1 MSLFLICILNNSLIE
16 ILLTYQIFDKC
27 ISPRVS
33 CPGEIC
39 YWRSMFG
46 TLNEKL
52 EKIVNSI
59 KGKAIISEAD
69 ADLTMREIRIA
80 LLEADVAL
88 SVVKDFINN
97 IKNNIIGKEVLK
109 SIKPDQM
116 IIKLVQDELINIL
129 GSNNEPLKIEKNGLT
144 KILFCGLQGSGKT
157 TTIAKLAN
165 HIQKESKK
173 KILLVSADIYRPAA
187 QEQLK
192 ILGRQV
198 GVEFYDHGNSKS
210 VEMITNDSLIYA
222 QKNLYDI
229 ILFDTAGRQVIDED
243 MMQELKL
250 IFKKLNPQETIL
262 VADSLT
268 GQDAANVAKIF
279 NETIKITG
287 SILTRVDG
295 DGRGGA
301 ALSIKSI
308 TGSILTRI
316 DGDGRGG
323 AALSIKSITGAPI
336 KFIGTGEKI
345 EQLEIFYPD
354 RIANRILGMGDIISL
369 VEKASENVD
378 QKEMEILAK
387 KISKGKFDLE
397 DFAKQLKQMGS
408 MGGVSGIMS
417 MLPGISKAQKLMAE
431 NKISD
436 DIINHQIAIINSMT
450 KKERLNSDLIKA
462 SRKIRISNGSGTR
475 VQDVNKLLKQFLQSQ
490 KMMKKMKSMG
500 KSGFPNDFMQKLQ
513 GRPPTNLN

>member
-1 MSLFLICILNNSLIE
+1 
-16 ILLTYQIFDKC
+16 
-27 ISPRVS
+27 
-33 CPGEIC
+33 
-39 YWRSMFG
+39 MFA
-46 TLNEKL
+46 TLNERL

-59 KGKAIISEAD
+59 KGRAIISETD
-69 ADLTMREIRIA
+69 VDYTMREIRIA

-88 SVVKDFINN
+88 QVVKSFINN
-97 IKNNIIGKEVLK
+97 VKKDIIGKEVLQ

-116 IIKLVQDELINIL
+116 IIKLVQDELTNIL
-129 GSNNEPLKIEKNGLT
+129 GANNEPLRIEKTGLT

-165 HIQKESKK
+165 HIKKESKK

-187 QEQLK
+187 QEQLQ
-192 ILGRQV
+192 ILSKQA
-198 GVEFYDHGNSKS
+198 GVDFYSHDNCKS
-210 VEMITNDSLIYA
+210 VETIISESINYA
-222 QKNLYDI
+222 KKNLFDI
-229 ILFDTAGRQVIDED
+229 ILFDTAGRQVIDKL
-243 MMQELKL
+243 MMAELQL
-250 IFKKLNPQETIL
+250 IFKKLEPQETIL

-268 GQDAANVAKIF
+268 GQDAANIAKSF
-279 NETIKITG
+279 TEAVNITG

-308 TGSILTRI
+308 TGS
-316 DGDGRGG
+316 
-323 AALSIKSITGAPI
+323 PI

-345 EQLEIFYPD
+345 EQLEAFYPD

-369 VEKASENVD
+369 VEKATENID
-378 QKEMEILAK
+378 QAEIESLAK

-397 DFAKQLKQMGS
+397 DFSKQLRQMGK

-417 MLPGISKAQKLMAE
+417 MLPGVSKAQKLMAE

-436 DIINHQIAIINSMT
+436 DVINHQIAIINSMT
-450 KKERLNSDLIKA
+450 KKEKLNPDLIKA

-500 KSGFPNDFMQKLQ
+500 GGSSPNDFIKKLQ
-513 GRPPTNLN
+513 GNLPNNFN